1 MWRVILHND
10 NVTCF
15 ESVIH
20 YLQKL
25 CSLSFDDALATT
37 RRIHQTGSTHVA
49 EVAGQAEAEQLAVAF
64 QRRGIHASVGAA

>member
-10 NVTCF
+10 NVTSF

-25 CSLSFDDALATT
+25 CSLSFDDALAVT
-37 RRIHQTGSTHVA
+37 RQIERHGSVA
-49 EVAGQAEAEQLAVAF
+49 VSEVAGQAEAEQLAVAF
-64 QRRGIHASVGAA
+64 QRRGIHASVGAR

>member
-25 CSLSFDDALATT
+25 CSFSFEDALQVT
-37 RRIHQTGSTHVA
+37 RRIELDGSVGVA
-49 EVAGQAEAEQLAVAF
+49 EMAGQDEAEQLAVTF